1 MDQYDG
7 SRISVGSVRCVYMG
21 GGGGLQS
28 LPGIWAHLH
37 AKTPPPTFKWLLLLF
52 YLNGIFYTQT
62 CFNINSV
69 VK

>member
-7 SRISVGSVRCVYMG
+7 GRISVGSVRCVDMG
-21 GGGGLQS
+21 GGGGGRRVCQAY
-28 LPGIWAHLH
+28 GHLH
-37 AKTPPPTFKWLLLLF
+37 AKTPPPPTFKWLLLF
-52 YLNGIFYTQT
+52 YLNVIFYTQT